1 MLEASLGR
9 LGVDAID
16 IYWIHN
22 PLDVEKWTP
31 GLIPLLQSGKVKRVG
46 VSNHN
51 LAQIRRANEILNAS
65 GYSSVQ
71 YKITTACSIALL
83 KRPGSLIIADKI
95 TSRSLLTWSW
105 SKARSVVVMI
115 QIIPCLPGVAGPK
128 VITQYCRR

>member
-65 GYSSVQ
+65 GYSLSAVQ
-71 YKITTACSIALL
+71 NTTACSIALL

-95 TSRSLLTWSW
+95 TSTLLCLHGPGARRAQWSL
-105 SKARSVVVMI
+105 
-115 QIIPCLPGVAGPK
+115 
-128 VITQYCRR
+128 